1 MYDYILHRKRRHF
14 CCYYLEAFSAAEMLK
29 NHVNDYFKIS
39 GKEMIKM
46 SKKGDYVRFKN
57 YERKIESSMIY
68 ANFESFSMPENNWKE
83 NPDEPKQAIL

>member
-1 MYDYILHRKRRHF
+1 
-14 CCYYLEAFSAAEMLK
+14 MLK